1 MYKVICVNSP
11 YPLDAI
17 KGLEKKVNELKEK
30 GWTVQ
35 GGVSIS
41 HDTKRREYYFI
52 ACQAMVK
59 DA

>member
-1 MYKVICVNSP
+1 MYKVVCVNNL

-17 KGLEKKVNELKEK
+17 KDLEKKVNELKRK

-41 HDTKRREYYFI
+41 HDTKRRDYYFK
-52 ACQAMVK
+52 QRLK
-59 DA
+59 